1 MGWVA
6 RRGHSRAA
14 PVFRVDRGERG
25 IAAELRENA
34 RMPIRSARASA
45 TLAVSFVS
53 VALARAVDPPAVSE
67 PRASDERPAASASPA
82 PTPTP
87 TSDYATRTMR
97 GWTVRIHPALL
108 AEEALCAAV
117 LEELDH
123 QLYAIVRAV
132 PAPALERLREIPIW
146 AELETPKTACMCYH
160 VSRDWLVPNGYNAD
174 KERSVE
180 IGNARAFLEWTR
192 AQPWMVLHEL
202 AHGYHDREFGYDDA
216 AIIAAWRRMGATGRY
231 EEVAHI
237 SGTPRRH
244 YALVNQMEW
253 FAETTEA
260 LFGTNDFHPFVRS
273 ELRETDPEGAA
284 LVERLWREP
293 PARSERNAGAD
304 EGAGVG
310 ADEGE
315 HGRGN

>member
-1 MGWVA
+1 MHGTPLRGPRAAVAARAAIAACLALSMALAFAAEREVAGTEPPATPPASPRGEQRPAVA
-6 RRGHSRAA
+6 R
-14 PVFRVDRGERG
+14 
-25 IAAELRENA
+25 
-34 RMPIRSARASA
+34 
-45 TLAVSFVS
+45 
-53 VALARAVDPPAVSE
+53 PAI
-67 PRASDERPAASASPA
+67 PA
-82 PTPTP
+82 PTPTAA
-87 TSDYATRTMR
+87 YATSAMR

-132 PAPALERLREIPIW
+132 PAAALAHLREIPIW

-160 VSRDWLVPNGYNAD
+160 VSRDWLVPNGYNPD

-180 IGNARAFLEWTR
+180 IGNARAFLEWTH

-202 AHGYHDREFGYDDA
+202 AHGFHDRVYGYDDA

-237 SGTPRRH
+237 SGAPRRH

-253 FAETTEA
+253 FAESSEA

-273 ELRETDPEGAA
+273 ELREVDPEGAA

-293 PARSERNAGAD
+293 PERAEADAREGRAAD
-304 EGAGVG
+304 EAP
-310 ADEGE
+310 
-315 HGRGN
+315 

>member
-1 MGWVA
+1 
-6 RRGHSRAA
+6 
-14 PVFRVDRGERG
+14 VDRGERG

-34 RMPIRSARASA
+34 RMPIRSARAAA
-45 TLAVSFVS
+45 TLAATLAASFAAA
-53 VALARAVDPPAVSE
+53 ALARAVDPPAASE
-67 PRASDERPAASASPA
+67 PRASDERPAARASS
-82 PTPTP
+82 TPTP
-87 TSDYATRTMR
+87 TDDYETRAMR
-97 GWTVRIHPALL
+97 GWTVRTHPALL
-108 AEEALCAAV
+108 ADEPLCAAV

-132 PAPALERLREIPIW
+132 PAPALERLREIAIW

-180 IGNARAFLEWTR
+180 IGNARAFLDWTR

-273 ELRETDPEGAA
+273 ELREVDPEGAA

-293 PARSERNAGAD
+293 PVRSDRNAVAD
-304 EGAGVG
+304 EGATDD
-310 ADEGE
+310 ANEGE
-315 HGRGN
+315 RGRGN